1 MIDRFTGKNTP
12 YTYDSLVISPNKI
25 NLRGDSDSSDV
36 VPDHKEIKSNPF
48 LRAAVPVTMNSET
61 SGNLNTFHDLND
73 FHNFHDSEEEGNVEE
88 EENLE
93 DDLHEMIPHLKKNE
107 VRGGYL
113 RKVNAQNGKNS
124 KKMKIQI
131 ENENE
136 NENESGDVNI
146 VNKKKHLRASSSE
159 EWSVNYVEAEQF
171 HSTSSPVPVVEDVK
185 SINESSIPIQSYL
198 RSSSSSRARLDNS
211 NRPLARH
218 MSSEIFYSMV
228 AVLFAVAVFCLYRLW
243 TTRNSNISA
252 SRKNAKLA
260 VAVTKEMR
268 YNKYE
273 IVSPDSSKLEG
284 TRRRTRT
291 NSEVKR
297 KSSSST
303 NTFLL
308 FSPQP
313 EQ

>member
-12 YTYDSLVISPNKI
+12 YTYDSLVISPNKV
-25 NLRGDSDSSDV
+25 NLRGDTDSSDV
-36 VPDHKEIKSNPF
+36 VIDRKEIKQNPF
-48 LRAAVPVTMNSET
+48 LRAAVPVTFNSET
-61 SGNLNTFHDLND
+61 DGNLNSLHGFHD
-73 FHNFHDSEEEGNVEE
+73 FHEFHDSEEEGNVEE

-93 DDLHEMIPHLKKNE
+93 DDLHEIIPNLKENE

-113 RKVNAQNGKNS
+113 RKVNAQNGKNL
-124 KKMKIQI
+124 KKMKIQ
-131 ENENE
+131 NENE
-136 NENESGDVNI
+136 NGDVNI

-159 EWSVNYVEAEQF
+159 EWSVNYAEAEQF

-185 SINESSIPIQSYL
+185 SINESSIPFQSYL

-218 MSSEIFYSMV
+218 ISSEIFYSIV
-228 AVLFAVAVFCLYRLW
+228 AVLFAVAVFCIYRLW

-273 IVSPDSSKLEG
+273 IVSPDSSKLVG
-284 TRRRTRT
+284 PRRRTRT

>member
-36 VPDHKEIKSNPF
+36 VPDRKEIKQNPF

-61 SGNLNTFHDLND
+61 SGNLNTLHDLND

-93 DDLHEMIPHLKKNE
+93 DDLHEMIPNLKKNE

-113 RKVNAQNGKNS
+113 RKVSTQNGKNS
-124 KKMKIQI
+124 KKTKIQ
-131 ENENE
+131 

-146 VNKKKHLRASSSE
+146 VNKKHLRTSSSSE

-185 SINESSIPIQSYL
+185 SINESLIPIQSYL
-198 RSSSSSRARLDNS
+198 RSSSSSRARLNNS

-218 MSSEIFYSMV
+218 ISSEVFYTIV
-228 AVLFAVAVFCLYRLW
+228 AVLFAVAVFCIYRLW
-243 TTRNSNISA
+243 STRNSKISA
-252 SRKNAKLA
+252 TRKNSKLA

>member
-36 VPDHKEIKSNPF
+36 VPEHEEIKCHPF
-48 LRAAVPVTMNSET
+48 LRAAVPVTTNSET
-61 SGNLNTFHDLND
+61 SGNLNTLHDLND
-73 FHNFHDSEEEGNVEE
+73 FHNFHDSEEEGNIAE
-88 EENLE
+88 EENVE

-113 RKVNAQNGKNS
+113 RKVNARGGKNS
-124 KKMKIQI
+124 KTMKIQNEH
-131 ENENE
+131 EN
-136 NENESGDVNI
+136 GDVNI

-171 HSTSSPVPVVEDVK
+171 HSTSSPVPIVEDLK
-185 SINESSIPIQSYL
+185 SINESLIPIQSNL

-218 MSSEIFYSMV
+218 MSSEIFYSIV
-228 AVLFAVAVFCLYRLW
+228 AVLFAVAVFCIYRLW

-252 SRKNAKLA
+252 SPKNAKLA

-291 NSEVKR
+291 NSEVKK
-297 KSSSST
+297 KSSPST

-313 EQ
+313 VQ

>member
-12 YTYDSLVISPNKI
+12 YTYDSLVISPNNI
-25 NLRGDSDSSDV
+25 NLRGDSDCSDV
-36 VPDHKEIKSNPF
+36 VADHKKIKQNPI
-48 LRAAVPVTMNSET
+48 LRAAVPVTVNSET
-61 SGNLNTFHDLND
+61 SGNLNTLHDLNT
-73 FHNFHDSEEEGNVEE
+73 FHDFHDSEDSENTEE

-93 DDLHEMIPHLKKNE
+93 DDLHEMIPNLKKNE

-124 KKMKIQI
+124 KTMKIQNEI
-131 ENENE
+131 ENEN
-136 NENESGDVNI
+136 GDVNI
-146 VNKKKHLRASSSE
+146 VNKKKHLRTSSSE

-171 HSTSSPVPVVEDVK
+171 HSTSSPVPLVEDVK
-185 SINESSIPIQSYL
+185 SMNESSIPIQSYL

-218 MSSEIFYSMV
+218 MSSEIFYTIV
-228 AVLFAVAVFCLYRLW
+228 AVLFAVAVFCIYRLW
-243 TTRNSNISA
+243 TTRNSNIPA

-291 NSEVKR
+291 NSEVKK

>member
-25 NLRGDSDSSDV
+25 NLRGDSDSDV
-36 VPDHKEIKSNPF
+36 VPDHKEIKQSLF
-48 LRAAVPVTMNSET
+48 LRAAVPVTINSET
-61 SGNLNTFHDLND
+61 SGKLNTLHDLNN
-73 FHNFHDSEEEGNVEE
+73 FHNFHDSEDSENTEE

-93 DDLHEMIPHLKKNE
+93 DDLHEMIPHLKKND

-113 RKVNAQNGKNS
+113 RRVNAQNSKNF
-124 KKMKIQI
+124 KTMKIQ
-131 ENENE
+131 NENE
-136 NENESGDVNI
+136 NVNESGDVNI
-146 VNKKKHLRASSSE
+146 VNKKKHLRTSPSSD
-159 EWSVNYVEAEQF
+159 EWAVNYVEAEQF
-171 HSTSSPVPVVEDVK
+171 HSTSSPVPLVEDVK

-198 RSSSSSRARLDNS
+198 RTSSSSRARLNDS

-218 MSSEIFYSMV
+218 ISSEIFYTIV
-228 AVLFAVAVFCLYRLW
+228 AVLFAVAVFCIYRLW
-243 TTRNSNISA
+243 ITRNSNISA
-252 SRKNAKLA
+252 SRKSAKLA

-291 NSEVKR
+291 NSEVK
-297 KSSSST
+297 KKNSSST

-313 EQ
+313 KQ

>member
-12 YTYDSLVISPNKI
+12 YTYDSLVISPNKV
-25 NLRGDSDSSDV
+25 NLRGDSDSDA
-36 VPDHKEIKSNPF
+36 VPDRKEIKQNPF

-61 SGNLNTFHDLND
+61 SEKLNNL
-73 FHNFHDSEEEGNVEE
+73 HNFHDLHDSEESEITEE

-93 DDLHEMIPHLKKNE
+93 DDLHEMIPNLKRNE

-113 RKVNAQNGKNS
+113 RKVNAQDGRNS
-124 KKMKIQI
+124 KIMKIQ
-131 ENENE
+131 NENE
-136 NENESGDVNI
+136 NGDSDVSKM
-146 VNKKKHLRASSSE
+146 NKKKHLRTSSSD

-171 HSTSSPVPVVEDVK
+171 QSTSSPVPVVK
-185 SINESSIPIQSYL
+185 SINESFIPIQSYL

-211 NRPLARH
+211 SRPLARH
-218 MSSEIFYSMV
+218 MSSEIFYSIV
-228 AVLFAVAVFCLYRLW
+228 AVLFAVAVFCIHRLW
-243 TTRNSNISA
+243 TTRNSNVPA

-291 NSEVKR
+291 NSEVKK

>member
-12 YTYDSLVISPNKI
+12 YTYDSLVTSPNKI
-25 NLRGDSDSSDV
+25 NLRGDSDSDV

-48 LRAAVPVTMNSET
+48 LRAAVPVTVNSET
-61 SGNLNTFHDLND
+61 SGNLNTLHDLND

-93 DDLHEMIPHLKKNE
+93 DDMHEMIPNLKKNE

-124 KKMKIQI
+124 KTMKIQNEK

-136 NENESGDVNI
+136 NGDVNI
-146 VNKKKHLRASSSE
+146 ANKKKHLRASSSSG
-159 EWSVNYVEAEQF
+159 EWSANYVEAEQF

-185 SINESSIPIQSYL
+185 SMNESLIPIQSYL
-198 RSSSSSRARLDNS
+198 RSSSSSRARLNNS

-218 MSSEIFYSMV
+218 MSSEIFYTIV
-228 AVLFAVAVFCLYRLW
+228 AALFAVAVFCIYRLW

-291 NSEVKR
+291 NSEVKK